1 MEILGDIT
9 INVKQSDNI
18 LCKNIFASFHKNKK
32 DLIIRKTHWMKSE
45 GQRIGKFL
53 GMWQEN

>member
-32 DLIIRKTHWMKSE
+32 DLIIRGHFEWRVNVKE
-45 GQRIGKFL
+45 
-53 GMWQEN
+53 